1 MSIPNLLTVGR
12 IGLTGLFMLAL
23 FAHSPAGRLWA
34 LGFFALAALT
44 DLFDGWLARRWHQE
58 SAFGVLMDP
67 IADKVLVLA
76 AFLSF
81 VELRLVPAWMVV
93 LIVSREFLITGLRL
107 VAVRQGK
114 VLAAERGGKH
124 KTVSQMVAIVAVLLY
139 LVIRD
144 LVVARAAPATLAAVE
159 RWGGAGVAALMA
171 VTVILTLTSGVSFL
185 WKHRG
190 LFRHA

>member
-1 MSIPNLLTVGR
+1 MSIPNLLTVSR
-12 IGLTGLFMLAL
+12 IGLTGFFMLAL
-23 FAHSPAGRLWA
+23 FSHSPAGRVWA
-34 LGFFALAALT
+34 LGIFGLAALT

-93 LIVSREFLITGLRL
+93 LIVSREFVITGLRL

-124 KTVSQMVAIVAVLLY
+124 KTVSQMVTIVAALVY
-139 LVIRD
+139 LVAQD
-144 LVVARAAPATLAAVE
+144 LAAARAAPATTVAIE
-159 RWGGAGVAALMA
+159 QWGGAGVRALVV

-185 WKHRG
+185 WTHRDV
-190 LFRHA
+190 FRR